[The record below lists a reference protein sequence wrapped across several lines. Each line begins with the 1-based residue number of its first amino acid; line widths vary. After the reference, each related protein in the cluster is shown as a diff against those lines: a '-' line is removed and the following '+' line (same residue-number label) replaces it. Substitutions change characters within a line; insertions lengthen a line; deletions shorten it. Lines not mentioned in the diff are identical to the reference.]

1 MGGFCGGGR
10 SSSSSSSDTDR
21 AVSQAVNDGGTRTY
35 TAGLRDDLTM
45 GLSTIGLNKR
55 DQVAK
60 LSSMGYS
67 DSAIEDYQY
76 RTAQTQAANQPPPP
90 NDDND
95 RPAREIP
102 PQPPVIV
109 EPEPEVEVTPE
120 PEITPPPAPPITV
133 SDTSYDPG
141 PAETAVIE
149 KAEEK
154 TGQAGTIKTTTKG
167 LTTTAKTRRR
177 RSMISG
183 EELEEGLLS

>member
-1 MGGFCGGGR
+1 MCGFGGGR
-10 SSSSSSSDTDR
+10 QSDTDR
-21 AVSQAVNDGGTRTY
+21 AVSQAVNEGGTRTY

-67 DSAIEDYQY
+67 DSAIEDYQA
-76 RTAQTQAANQPPPP
+76 RTVETRERNRPPPSS
-90 NDDND
+90 DDND

-109 EPEPEVEVTPE
+109 EPEVEVTPE
-120 PEITPPPAPPITV
+120 PEITPPPAPPPV
-133 SDTSYDPG
+133 GDTSVSYDPG

-154 TGQAGTIKTTTKG
+154 TGQAGTIATSPRG
-167 LTTTAKTRRR
+167 LTTKAKTRRR